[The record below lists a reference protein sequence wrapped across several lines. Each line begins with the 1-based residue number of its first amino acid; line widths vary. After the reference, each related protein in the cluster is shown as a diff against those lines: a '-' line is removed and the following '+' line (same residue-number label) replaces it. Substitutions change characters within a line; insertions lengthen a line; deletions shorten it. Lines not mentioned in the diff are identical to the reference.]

1 MLSSTDNTLCQEI
14 PRHCFSFQH
23 LTLMWYHGK
32 SSELAGSGTGTYPSS
47 AYFMVQ
53 ASHFCSLDFS
63 FPTAKWRGWMKG
75 SWDPFQFRE
84 TFIAYSVQG
93 KPGLQQCRDEGGRSH
108 GQGAQNFVEMALQCY
123 NSVFGIFHLQK
134 AFHLKQTQLTSPHE
148 ATREGKGNGNLLGT
162 SWILAS

>member
-1 MLSSTDNTLCQEI
+1 MLSSTDNALCQEI

-123 NSVFGIFHLQK
+123 NSQNSSFRDFPSSKGFPFKTNSADIPPWSNK
-134 AFHLKQTQLTSPHE
+134 GGE
-148 ATREGKGNGNLLGT
+148 RE
-162 SWILAS
+162 W